1 MKRMRRL
8 SRTENLLFCIGALMM
23 VAGAAAF
30 LFDGRVASVVFA
42 VGVLLFGCMQLR
54 MVYEGRNFVIAR
66 LRRQQLFGSSMLVLA
81 AVAMVAQTF
90 FHYNVMRYNEW
101 VVCLLIGAV
110 IQLYT
115 AFRIPNELEK
125 EK

>member
-1 MKRMRRL
+1 MRPL
-8 SRTENLLFCIGALMM
+8 SKTENFLFRIGALLML
-23 VAGAAAF
+23 AGAATYLVNGPVACVAF
-30 LFDGRVASVVFA
+30 VCGVMLFAI
-42 VGVLLFGCMQLR
+42 MQLR
-54 MVYEGRNFVIAR
+54 MVYEGSNFVVAR
-66 LRRQQLFGSSMLVLA
+66 LRRQQLFGAAMLVLA
-81 AVAMVAQTF
+81 AATMVAQTF
-90 FHYNVMRYNEW
+90 FCYNVVRHNEW